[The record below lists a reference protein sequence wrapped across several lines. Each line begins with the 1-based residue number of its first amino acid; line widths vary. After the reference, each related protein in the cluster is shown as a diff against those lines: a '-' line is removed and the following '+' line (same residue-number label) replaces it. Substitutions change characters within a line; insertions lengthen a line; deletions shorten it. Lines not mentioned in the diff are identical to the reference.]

1 MNGELGI
8 SKLRVDHLYDKII
21 INMKDTNQ
29 VDKNNMQNGE
39 MERQASSKSA
49 AWRKRFVTGVNYTH
63 NETPTGSSIAANNA
77 QQRRLQ
83 Q

>member
-29 VDKNNMQNGE
+29 EDKNNMQNGE
-39 MERQASSKSA
+39 MERQANSKSA
-49 AWRKRFVTGVNYTH
+49 A
-63 NETPTGSSIAANNA
+63 
-77 QQRRLQ
+77 
-83 Q
+83 